1 MICDGKKPIPI
12 FSSLGSEFECLCA
25 GSVRCFV
32 SLLRLILRLG
42 AAKLDAKLGIRG
54 SERFESSDVC
64 GWVVGR
70 LNPARVKIGRG
81 GGTEDE
87 PSKNLVRLLLKFQ

>member
-42 AAKLDAKLGIRG
+42 AAKLGIRG
-54 SERFESSDVC
+54 SERFESSGVC

-87 PSKNLVRLLLKFQ
+87 PSKNLVRLLLKFR